1 MGASSRKIFSRFIDM
16 KISIGSD
23 HAGFELKEALAE
35 YLRGRGAEVVDCGTH
50 SKDSVDYPDF
60 AQAVARNV
68 AAGTSDFGVLVC
80 WTGVGISIAA
90 NKVAG
95 VRAVNC
101 FNADMAELSRRHNDA
116 NVICFGQK
124 FIAAKDAEN
133 WIDIF
138 LKTPFDGGRHARR
151 VGKMEGCRSC
161 GA

>member
-1 MGASSRKIFSRFIDM
+1 M

-23 HAGFELKEALAE
+23 HAGFELKTALAE
-35 YLRGRGAEVVDCGTH
+35 YLRARGIEVVDHGAH

-60 AQAVARNV
+60 AQAVAHDV

-101 FNADMAELSRRHNDA
+101 YNAEMAALSRQHNNA
-116 NVICFGQK
+116 NVIAFGQK
-124 FIAAKDAEN
+124 FIAPEDAKN
-133 WIDIF
+133 WLDIF
-138 LKTPFDGGRHARR
+138 LKTDFEGGRHARR
-151 VGKMEGCRSC
+151 VGKLENACSC
-161 GA
+161 NIA